1 VRVLLPIW
9 SSHRSNMKE
18 YRIRSSME
26 QAKERLEVEKLIEE
40 CREECEGN
48 TSLRKGYALMG
59 YMTRILEVTSDHR
72 EMKMTTIEIS
82 INGHELS
89 SDDVSKLVGDIN
101 KMEY

>member
-1 VRVLLPIW
+1 M
-9 SSHRSNMKE
+9 NKE
-18 YRIRSSME
+18 QQE
-26 QAKERLEVEKLIEE
+26 EVEKLIKQ
-40 CREECEGN
+40 CREQLKPVTCYEDCEDN
-48 TSLRKGYALMG
+48 ADMRSS